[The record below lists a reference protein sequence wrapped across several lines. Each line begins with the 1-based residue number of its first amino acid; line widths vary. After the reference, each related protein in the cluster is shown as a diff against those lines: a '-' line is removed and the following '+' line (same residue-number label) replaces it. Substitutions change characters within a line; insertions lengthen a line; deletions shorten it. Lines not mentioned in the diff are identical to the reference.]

1 MGKKI
6 KVTPEELE
14 KAGDK
19 LIQLSEDY
27 QDLYEKLYQQVD
39 TLDQDW
45 DGMDNDTFTQ
55 QIREFEDDFG
65 NMYKELQEAGQ
76 TLKEMGK
83 EYRETQEEIKQAAAK
98 LPKDY

>member
-14 KAGDK
+14 KAGNK
-19 LIQLSEDY
+19 LCALSEEY
-27 QDLYEKLYQQVD
+27 QALYEQLYQQVD

-83 EYRETQEEIKQAAAK
+83 KYRETQEEIKMAAAK